1 MIMDRDGSSEA
12 NSAGPGPG
20 VNKGIYMAGGT
31 IGAAV
36 VGKNAK
42 VKRVKQVNYGTGA
55 SDPDPLEMIDRLL
68 QKLETDAGALEGEQA
83 EQAEDVV
90 DEVHQL
96 HTEMHRRRP
105 NAESIRNTLSRLTA
119 AAGSA
124 ATLLATV
131 DQIKDLI
138 GTLVH

>member
-1 MIMDRDGSSEA
+1 MDRDGGSEA
-12 NSAGPGPG
+12 SSAGPGPG

-42 VKRVKQVNYGTGA
+42 VKGVKQVNYGTGA
-55 SDPDPLEMIDRLL
+55 GDPDPLEMIDRLL
-68 QKLETDAGALEGEQA
+68 QKLQTDAGALEG

-105 NAESIRNTLSRLTA
+105 NAESIRHTLSRLTA

>member
-1 MIMDRDGSSEA
+1 MT
-12 NSAGPGPG
+12 
-20 VNKGIYMAGGT
+20 GGT

-42 VKRVKQVNYGTGA
+42 VKGVKQVNYGAGA
-55 SDPDPLEMIDRLL
+55 GDQDPLEMIDRLL

-83 EQAEDVV
+83 EDVV

-105 NAESIRNTLSRLTA
+105 NAASIRNTLSRLTA
-119 AAGSA
+119 AASSA